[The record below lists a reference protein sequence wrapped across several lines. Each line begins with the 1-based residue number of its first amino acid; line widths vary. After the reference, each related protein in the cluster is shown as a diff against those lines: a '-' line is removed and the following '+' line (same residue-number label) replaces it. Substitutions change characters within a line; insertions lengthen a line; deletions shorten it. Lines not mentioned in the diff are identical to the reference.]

1 MWLLFQLAGGQ
12 KYAKPLLIAWE
23 RGGQKVDKGCG
34 TGKNVLFLGNLK
46 SKLVMPRKTGGLW
59 LILLLMSFPVRAAD
73 YFKWLPVSSAFD
85 SIASQV
91 EYGFIHHAGQE
102 QRKTWIK
109 MLDSLSACRKG
120 EAGRVMQWR
129 SLYWKARTLL
139 IGGDR
144 MASDSVL
151 SEALALVDSLHWPYD
166 YMRMLHLEA
175 SLRKESLPDTY
186 IALKGIEDFYRQ
198 ARDSFM
204 LAHACIDIGTVLTE
218 IGDYGKAFGY
228 MQEAGDIYRDLGE
241 TVYETKN
248 RLNVANLLYLNGNY
262 ETSASM
268 LKQLLEDSVCKEDAG
283 FLIRVLLLLSEEGGD
298 PDSMYAARAYGLARR
313 YQASAFEKYA
323 AVYLGDW
330 YKDAGASDS
339 ALRMYCHA
347 GEIDVRIPD
356 ALELLRLRHLA
367 EVYGALGRDKEAL
380 RCWIRYAA
388 LKDTVDEED
397 NLLKIHQAEWRS
409 VIARYEMDL
418 LYSQER
424 AAYKMKLSWMIWGG
438 LILFL
443 LALCY
448 VFWKNR
454 QEEKAKKKLKEIEN
468 AELGHRLENEAL
480 QKKYLEVELASR
492 ERELTSSQ
500 LILAEHK
507 NELQSVENLLR
518 KEAAQGGVN
527 EGAFAALDGLLK
539 QYLGKKDE
547 WALFRVQFE
556 KVHPAFFQKLKQ
568 HCPDLT
574 EGELRLCAYLSLG
587 MESKQI
593 ARMLSLQPDS
603 IKKSRYRL
611 RQKLRLET
619 KDSIEDFLRRF
630 L

>member
-1 MWLLFQLAGGQ
+1 MWN
-12 KYAKPLLIAWE
+12 
-23 RGGQKVDKGCG
+23 
-34 TGKNVLFLGNLK
+34 GKNVLFLGNLK
-46 SKLVMPRKTGGLW
+46 SKLVMPKKTGGLW

-73 YFKWLPVSSAFD
+73 YFKWPPVSSVFD

-91 EYGFIHHAGQE
+91 EYGFIHHAGRE
-102 QRKTWIK
+102 QRKAWIK

-248 RLNVANLLYLNGNY
+248 RLNVANLLYLNGDY

-268 LKQLLEDSVCKEDAG
+268 LKQLLEDSVCKEDVG
-283 FLIRVLLLLSEEGGD
+283 FLIRVLLLLSEEGND
-298 PDSMYAARAYGLARR
+298 PDSMYAARAYGLSRR
-313 YQASAFEKYA
+313 YQASAFEKYS

-339 ALRMYCHA
+339 ALRMYRHA

-380 RCWIRYAA
+380 RCWSRYAA

-424 AAYKMKLSWMIWGG
+424 ASYRMKLSWMIWGG
-438 LILFL
+438 LLLFL

-468 AELGHRLENEAL
+468 AELGYRLENEAL

-492 ERELTSSQ
+492 ERELTSNQ

-547 WALFRVQFE
+547 WALFRLQFE

>member
-1 MWLLFQLAGGQ
+1 MWN
-12 KYAKPLLIAWE
+12 
-23 RGGQKVDKGCG
+23 
-34 TGKNVLFLGNLK
+34 GKNVLFLGNLK
-46 SKLVMPRKTGGLW
+46 SKLVMPKKTGGLW

-73 YFKWLPVSSAFD
+73 YFKWPPVSSVFD

-91 EYGFIHHAGQE
+91 EYGFIHHAGRE
-102 QRKTWIK
+102 QRKAWIK

-248 RLNVANLLYLNGNY
+248 RLNVANLLYLNGDY

-268 LKQLLEDSVCKEDAG
+268 LKQLLEDSVCKEDVG
-283 FLIRVLLLLSEEGGD
+283 FLIRVLLLLSEEGND
-298 PDSMYAARAYGLARR
+298 PDSMYAARAYGLSRR
-313 YQASAFEKYA
+313 YQASAFEKYS

-339 ALRMYCHA
+339 ALRMYRHA

-380 RCWIRYAA
+380 RCWSRYAA

-424 AAYKMKLSWMIWGG
+424 ASYRMKLSWMIWGG
-438 LILFL
+438 LLLFL

-468 AELGHRLENEAL
+468 AELGYRLENEAL

-492 ERELTSSQ
+492 ERELTSNQ

-518 KEAAQGGVN
+518 KEAAEGGVN

-547 WALFRVQFE
+547 WALFRLQFE

>member
-1 MWLLFQLAGGQ
+1 
-12 KYAKPLLIAWE
+12 
-23 RGGQKVDKGCG
+23 
-34 TGKNVLFLGNLK
+34 
-46 SKLVMPRKTGGLW
+46 MPKKTGGLW

-73 YFKWLPVSSAFD
+73 YFKWPPVSSVFD

-91 EYGFIHHAGQE
+91 EYGFIHHAGRE
-102 QRKTWIK
+102 QRKAWIK

-248 RLNVANLLYLNGNY
+248 RLNVANLLYLNGDY

-268 LKQLLEDSVCKEDAG
+268 LKQLLEDSVCKEDVG
-283 FLIRVLLLLSEEGGD
+283 FLIRVLLLLSEEGND
-298 PDSMYAARAYGLARR
+298 PDSMYAARAYGLSRR
-313 YQASAFEKYA
+313 YQASAFEKYS

-339 ALRMYCHA
+339 ALRMYRHA

-438 LILFL
+438 LLLFL

-468 AELGHRLENEAL
+468 AELGYRLENEAL

-492 ERELTSSQ
+492 ERELTSNQ

>member
-1 MWLLFQLAGGQ
+1 MWN
-12 KYAKPLLIAWE
+12 
-23 RGGQKVDKGCG
+23 
-34 TGKNVLFLGNLK
+34 GKNVLFLGNLK
-46 SKLVMPRKTGGLW
+46 SKLVMPKKTGGLW

-73 YFKWLPVSSAFD
+73 YFKWPPVSSVFD

-91 EYGFIHHAGQE
+91 EYGFIHHAGRE
-102 QRKTWIK
+102 QRKAWIK
-109 MLDSLSACRKG
+109 MLDSLSACLKG

-248 RLNVANLLYLNGNY
+248 RLNVANLLYLNGDY

-268 LKQLLEDSVCKEDAG
+268 LKQLLEDSVCKEDVG
-283 FLIRVLLLLSEEGGD
+283 FLIRVLLLLSEEGND
-298 PDSMYAARAYGLARR
+298 PDSMYAARAYGLSRR
-313 YQASAFEKYA
+313 YQASAFEKYS

-339 ALRMYCHA
+339 ALRMYRHA

-380 RCWIRYAA
+380 RCWSRYAA

-424 AAYKMKLSWMIWGG
+424 ASYRMKLSWMIWGG
-438 LILFL
+438 LLLFL

-468 AELGHRLENEAL
+468 AELGYRLENEAL

-492 ERELTSSQ
+492 ERELTSNQ

>member
-1 MWLLFQLAGGQ
+1 MWN
-12 KYAKPLLIAWE
+12 
-23 RGGQKVDKGCG
+23 
-34 TGKNVLFLGNLK
+34 GKNVLFLGNLK
-46 SKLVMPRKTGGLW
+46 SKLVMPKKTGGLW

-73 YFKWLPVSSAFD
+73 YFKWPPVSSVFD

-91 EYGFIHHAGQE
+91 EYGFIHHAGRE
-102 QRKTWIK
+102 QRKAWIK

-248 RLNVANLLYLNGNY
+248 RLNVANLLYLNGDY

-268 LKQLLEDSVCKEDAG
+268 LKQLLEDSVCKEDVG
-283 FLIRVLLLLSEEGGD
+283 FLIRVLLLLSEEGND
-298 PDSMYAARAYGLARR
+298 SDSMYAARAYGLSRR
-313 YQASAFEKYA
+313 YQASAFEKYS

-339 ALRMYCHA
+339 ALRMYRHA

-380 RCWIRYAA
+380 RCWSRYAA

-424 AAYKMKLSWMIWGG
+424 ASYRMKLSWMIWGG
-438 LILFL
+438 LLLFL

-468 AELGHRLENEAL
+468 AELGYRLENEAL

-492 ERELTSSQ
+492 ERELTSNQ

-547 WALFRVQFE
+547 WALFRLQFE

>member
-1 MWLLFQLAGGQ
+1 
-12 KYAKPLLIAWE
+12 
-23 RGGQKVDKGCG
+23 
-34 TGKNVLFLGNLK
+34 
-46 SKLVMPRKTGGLW
+46 MPKKTGGLW

-73 YFKWLPVSSAFD
+73 YFKWPPVSSVFD

-91 EYGFIHHAGQE
+91 EYGFIHHAGRE
-102 QRKTWIK
+102 QRKAWIK

-248 RLNVANLLYLNGNY
+248 RLNVANLLYLNGDY

-268 LKQLLEDSVCKEDAG
+268 LKQLLEDSVCKEDVG
-283 FLIRVLLLLSEEGGD
+283 FLIRVLLLLSEEGND
-298 PDSMYAARAYGLARR
+298 PDSMYAARAYGLSRR
-313 YQASAFEKYA
+313 YQASAFEKYS

-339 ALRMYCHA
+339 ALRMYRHA

-380 RCWIRYAA
+380 RCWSRYAA

-424 AAYKMKLSWMIWGG
+424 ASYRMKLSWMIWGG
-438 LILFL
+438 LLLFL

-468 AELGHRLENEAL
+468 AELGYRLENEAL

-492 ERELTSSQ
+492 ERELTSNQ

-518 KEAAQGGVN
+518 KEAAEGGVN

-547 WALFRVQFE
+547 WALFRLQFE

>member
-1 MWLLFQLAGGQ
+1 
-12 KYAKPLLIAWE
+12 
-23 RGGQKVDKGCG
+23 
-34 TGKNVLFLGNLK
+34 
-46 SKLVMPRKTGGLW
+46 MPKKTGGLW

-73 YFKWLPVSSAFD
+73 YFKWPPVSSVFD

-91 EYGFIHHAGQE
+91 EYGFIHHAGRE
-102 QRKTWIK
+102 QRKAWIK

-248 RLNVANLLYLNGNY
+248 RLNVANLLYLNGDY

-268 LKQLLEDSVCKEDAG
+268 LKQLLEDSVCKEDVG
-283 FLIRVLLLLSEEGGD
+283 FLIRVLLLLSEEGND
-298 PDSMYAARAYGLARR
+298 PDSMYAARAYGLSRR
-313 YQASAFEKYA
+313 YQASAFEKYS

-339 ALRMYCHA
+339 ALRMYRHA

-380 RCWIRYAA
+380 RCWSRYAA

-424 AAYKMKLSWMIWGG
+424 ASYKMKLSWMIWGG

-443 LALCY
+443 LVLCY

-468 AELGHRLENEAL
+468 AELGYRLENEAL

-492 ERELTSSQ
+492 ERELTSNQ

-507 NELQSVENLLR
+507 SELQSVENLLR

-547 WALFRVQFE
+547 WALFRLQFE

>member
-1 MWLLFQLAGGQ
+1 
-12 KYAKPLLIAWE
+12 
-23 RGGQKVDKGCG
+23 
-34 TGKNVLFLGNLK
+34 
-46 SKLVMPRKTGGLW
+46 MPKKTGGLW

-73 YFKWLPVSSAFD
+73 YFKWPPVSSVFD

-91 EYGFIHHAGQE
+91 EYGFIHHAGRE
-102 QRKTWIK
+102 QRKAWIK
-109 MLDSLSACRKG
+109 MLDSLSACLKG

-248 RLNVANLLYLNGNY
+248 RLNVANLLYLNGDY

-268 LKQLLEDSVCKEDAG
+268 LKQLLEDSVCKEDVG
-283 FLIRVLLLLSEEGGD
+283 FLIRVLLLLSEEGND
-298 PDSMYAARAYGLARR
+298 PDSMYAARAYGLSRR
-313 YQASAFEKYA
+313 YQASAFEKYS

-339 ALRMYCHA
+339 ALRMYRHA

-380 RCWIRYAA
+380 RCWSRYAA

-424 AAYKMKLSWMIWGG
+424 ASYRMKLSWMIWGG
-438 LILFL
+438 LLLFL

-468 AELGHRLENEAL
+468 AELGYRLENEAL

-492 ERELTSSQ
+492 ERELTSNQ

>member
-1 MWLLFQLAGGQ
+1 MWG
-12 KYAKPLLIAWE
+12 
-23 RGGQKVDKGCG
+23 
-34 TGKNVLFLGNLK
+34 GKNVLFLDNLK
-46 SKLVMPRKTGGLW
+46 SKLVMPKKTGGLW
-59 LILLLMSFPVRAAD
+59 LILFLLSFPVRAAD
-73 YFKWLPVSSAFD
+73 YFKWPPVSSAFD

-91 EYGFIHHAGQE
+91 EYGFIHHAGRE

-109 MLDSLSACRKG
+109 MLDSLSACLKG

-151 SEALALVDSLHWPYD
+151 SEALVLVDSLHWPYD
-166 YMRMLHLEA
+166 YMRMLHLKA

-262 ETSASM
+262 EISASM
-268 LKQLLEDSVCKEDAG
+268 LKQLLEDSVCKEDVG
-283 FLIRVLLLLSEEGGD
+283 FLIRVLLLLSEEGND

-380 RCWIRYAA
+380 RCWTRYAA

-438 LILFL
+438 LVLFL
-443 LALCY
+443 LAPTPLPFCG
-448 VFWKNR
+448 FSGEALAETWEEAAIRLEETER
-454 QEEKAKKKLKEIEN
+454 QEKVNAASRDLFYAITQSDAGK
-468 AELGHRLENEAL
+468 AELAIAL
-480 QKKYLEVELASR
+480 GADVNQCVAFADATRSR
-492 ERELTSSQ
+492 CVSRMLDYAVQMYKPESDKDGGQAALRTLR
-500 LILAEHK
+500 
-507 NELQSVENLLR
+507 VLLR
-518 KEAAQGGVN
+518 K
-527 EGAFAALDGLLK
+527 GALLVD
-539 QYLGKKDE
+539 DE
-547 WALFRVQFE
+547 PEMQDYE
-556 KVHPAFFQKLKQ
+556 
-568 HCPDLT
+568 
-574 EGELRLCAYLSLG
+574 EE
-587 MESKQI
+587 
-593 ARMLSLQPDS
+593 
-603 IKKSRYRL
+603 
-611 RQKLRLET
+611 ET
-619 KDSIEDFLRRF
+619 Y
-630 L
+630 

>member
-46 SKLVMPRKTGGLW
+46 SKLVMSKKTGGLW

-73 YFKWLPVSSAFD
+73 YFKWPPVSSAFD
-85 SIASQV
+85 SVASQV
-91 EYGFIHHAGQE
+91 EYGFIHHAGRE

-262 ETSASM
+262 EISASM

-330 YKDAGASDS
+330 YKEAGASDS
-339 ALRMYCHA
+339 ALSA
-347 GEIDVRIPD
+347 
-356 ALELLRLRHLA
+356 
-367 EVYGALGRDKEAL
+367 
-380 RCWIRYAA
+380 
-388 LKDTVDEED
+388 
-397 NLLKIHQAEWRS
+397 
-409 VIARYEMDL
+409 
-418 LYSQER
+418 
-424 AAYKMKLSWMIWGG
+424 
-438 LILFL
+438 
-443 LALCY
+443 
-448 VFWKNR
+448 
-454 QEEKAKKKLKEIEN
+454 
-468 AELGHRLENEAL
+468 
-480 QKKYLEVELASR
+480 
-492 ERELTSSQ
+492 
-500 LILAEHK
+500 
-507 NELQSVENLLR
+507 
-518 KEAAQGGVN
+518 
-527 EGAFAALDGLLK
+527 
-539 QYLGKKDE
+539 
-547 WALFRVQFE
+547 
-556 KVHPAFFQKLKQ
+556 
-568 HCPDLT
+568 
-574 EGELRLCAYLSLG
+574 
-587 MESKQI
+587 
-593 ARMLSLQPDS
+593 
-603 IKKSRYRL
+603 
-611 RQKLRLET
+611 
-619 KDSIEDFLRRF
+619 
-630 L
+630 

>member
-1 MWLLFQLAGGQ
+1 
-12 KYAKPLLIAWE
+12 
-23 RGGQKVDKGCG
+23 
-34 TGKNVLFLGNLK
+34 
-46 SKLVMPRKTGGLW
+46 MPKKTGGLW

-73 YFKWLPVSSAFD
+73 YFKWPPVSSVFD

-91 EYGFIHHAGQE
+91 EYGFIHHAGRE
-102 QRKTWIK
+102 QRKAWIK

-248 RLNVANLLYLNGNY
+248 RLNVANLLYLNGDY

-268 LKQLLEDSVCKEDAG
+268 LKQLLEDSVCKEDVG
-283 FLIRVLLLLSEEGGD
+283 FLIRVLLLLSEEGND
-298 PDSMYAARAYGLARR
+298 SDSMYAARAYGLSRR
-313 YQASAFEKYA
+313 YQASAFEKYS

-339 ALRMYCHA
+339 ALRMYRHA

-380 RCWIRYAA
+380 RCWSRYAA

-424 AAYKMKLSWMIWGG
+424 ASYRMKLSWMIWGG
-438 LILFL
+438 LLLFL

-468 AELGHRLENEAL
+468 AELGYRLENEAL

-492 ERELTSSQ
+492 ERELTSNQ

-547 WALFRVQFE
+547 WALFRLQFE